1 MARLVIVEGPASL
14 APSHFFLSITPPF
27 SSSSKIETVLDTHS
41 PACHCANSRLPTS
54 FPPLTLIPTPASSPS
69 SRPGLS
75 LWQVPPRSPLTL
87 PASPP
92 FWIFDLQIFVSI
104 SARLVIVAG
113 PASLFLTAY
122 HFTSFYH
129 SLLSLPIRGP
139 ACHCGR
145 SRLVFPFLFLSL
157 FPLTLYLLLPP
168 RAQRPPWEIQSDLAD
183 ALPS

>member
-1 MARLVIVEGPASL
+1 M
-14 APSHFFLSITPPF
+14 
-27 SSSSKIETVLDTHS
+27 
-41 PACHCANSRLPTS
+41 PTS
-54 FPPLTLIPTPASSPS
+54 PSSPS

-75 LWQVPPRSPLTL
+75 LWQVPPRSLLTL
-87 PASPP
+87 PTSPP
-92 FWIFDLQIFVSI
+92 FWIFDLQIFAST

-145 SRLVFPFLFLSL
+145 SRLVFSFYLPPLPLSPS
-157 FPLTLYLLLPP
+157 FPPYSLSLLLPP
-168 RAQRPPWEIQSDLAD
+168 RARRPPWEIQSDLAD